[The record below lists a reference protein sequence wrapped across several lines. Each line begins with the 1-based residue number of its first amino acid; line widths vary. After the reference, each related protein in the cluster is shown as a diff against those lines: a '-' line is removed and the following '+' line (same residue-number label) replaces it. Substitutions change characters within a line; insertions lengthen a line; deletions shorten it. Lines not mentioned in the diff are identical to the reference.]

1 MRICLMI
8 EGQEH
13 VTWDDWVA
21 LAGACERGG
30 LEGLFRSDHYSSV
43 FGDES
48 RGSLDAWAT
57 VTALAAVTERIRLGT
72 MVSPG
77 TFRHP
82 SELAKVACTA
92 DHVSG
97 GRVEL
102 GLGAGW
108 NEGEHRAYGFPFYDT
123 PTRIK
128 MFAEQLEIIYR
139 QWTEDDSFSF
149 SGEHYTLENCLAVPR
164 PVQRPHPPLIVGGTA
179 KPGTVGPAVRF
190 ADEYNTP
197 YSTPDQVR
205 EQRGRVMHACEDA
218 GRDPA
223 TMTFSLM
230 TGFIV
235 GSDRDELLE
244 RVRRTMERTVA
255 TGDPAAWLT
264 EQLADGWIIGTVEE
278 VAGQMRELAA
288 AGIDRFF
295 LQHLDHTDLETVELI
310 GGDLSRA
317 LA

>member
-1 MRICLMI
+1 MRVCLMV
-8 EGQEH
+8 EGQES
-13 VTWDDWVA
+13 VSWAEWVA
-21 LAGACERGG
+21 LAGACERSG
-30 LEGLFRSDHYSSV
+30 LEGLFRSDHYASV
-43 FGDES
+43 FGATD

-72 MVSPG
+72 MVSPA

-97 GRVEL
+97 GRIEL

-108 NEGEHRAYGFPFYDT
+108 NEGEHRAYGFPFFDT
-123 PTRIK
+123 PTRIAR
-128 MFAEQLEIIYR
+128 FAEQLEIIYR

-149 SGEHYTLENCLAVPR
+149 SGEHYTLEGCLAVPR
-164 PVQRPHPPLIVGGTA
+164 PLQRPHPPLIVGGSA

-197 YSTPDQVR
+197 YATPEQVR
-205 EQRGRVMHACEDA
+205 EQRGRVLQACEDA

-230 TGFIV
+230 TGIV
-235 GSDRDELLE
+235 VADDRVELLE
-244 RVRRTMERTVA
+244 RVRRTMARMA
-255 TGDPAAWLT
+255 ITGDPAAWLT
-264 EQLADGWIIGTVEE
+264 EQRTEGWIAGTTDE
-278 VAGQMRELAA
+278 VAEQLHELER
-288 AGIDRFF
+288 AGVGRFF
-295 LQHLDHTDLETVELI
+295 LQHLDHSDLDTVELI
-310 GGDLSRA
+310 GRA
-317 LA
+317 FA